1 VQHDLS
7 VVSPGPLEP
16 ALDSRLRGMADVEA
30 RAIASTY
37 RISTASLYRAMAS
50 GETES
55 TIRQFLTGISL
66 TGIPQPLSYLI
77 GEAASRY
84 GLVRVGALDG
94 DRSYV
99 RSTDD
104 TLLRTL
110 VVDHGIAVLG
120 LTRAGDRLLSR
131 FDRDLVFWTLAE
143 ARYPVA
149 AENAEQQVIVLT
161 RKHATRAVAQSA
173 DTTGA
178 LIERLRLGSSTDDDV
193 TDKAWL
199 SRQIDVAIKGKLA
212 LTVTIRM
219 PDGSDVD
226 YQLEPASVGG
236 GRMRARDRKSDI
248 ERTLP
253 LSSIVSV
260 GPAL

>member
-1 VQHDLS
+1 
-7 VVSPGPLEP
+7 
-16 ALDSRLRGMADVEA
+16 M
-30 RAIASTY
+30 
-37 RISTASLYRAMAS
+37 
-50 GETES
+50 
-55 TIRQFLTGISL
+55 
-66 TGIPQPLSYLI
+66 
-77 GEAASRY
+77 
-84 GLVRVGALDG
+84 DG
-94 DRSYV
+94 DRAYV
-99 RSTDD
+99 RSSDD

-110 VVDHGIAVLG
+110 LVDLRLAPLG

-149 AENAEQQVIVLT
+149 AENADREVVVLT
-161 RKHATRAVAQSA
+161 RKQATRASA
-173 DTTGA
+173 PSTDSTAA
-178 LIERLRLGSSTDDDV
+178 LIERLRLGSSSDSEE

-253 LSSIVSV
+253 LSSVVSV
-260 GPAL
+260 GPAQ